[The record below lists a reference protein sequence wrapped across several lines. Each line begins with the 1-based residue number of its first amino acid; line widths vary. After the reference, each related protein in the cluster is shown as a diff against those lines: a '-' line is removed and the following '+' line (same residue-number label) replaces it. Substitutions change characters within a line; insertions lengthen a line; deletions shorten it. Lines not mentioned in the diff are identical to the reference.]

1 MVRFL
6 PPQLSRLLTIALQA
20 GVHKDGLAP
29 SAVGAPSAGA
39 SWALAAV
46 PDNPLAMGGP
56 YRAPLRR
63 AGRLPPKRYTF
74 GVRTAQDD
82 AVPADEALQKLI
94 DGNKRFLAGKAE
106 TWRNVS
112 TARLKALAA
121 FGQKPMAAVVGCAD
135 SRAPVELLFDAPPG
149 EIFVLRNAGNTLS
162 NAEGSFVGSLEFSVN
177 ALGVKLI
184 VFLGHTQCGAIK
196 GATARTLATKGGS
209 PVAQKA
215 LLDRLL
221 VGLSPVVEQAWQ
233 DLGGEATEEEIAT
246 AAVEVNVMAGIQKLV
261 EFSDSIRAKVKTG
274 EVQVHGAVFDIET
287 GKVKFLGE
295 HPNLAQIIAAASK
308 DDDKASAKE
317 EAKEEASEKEDKASK
332 KEDKASKKKDTKSK
346 K

>member
-162 NAEGSFVGSLEFSVN
+162 NAEGSVAGSLEFSVN
-177 ALGVKLI
+177 SLGVKL
-184 VFLGHTQCGAIK
+184 VLFLGHTNCGAIK
-196 GATARTLATKGGS
+196 GATETFLE
-209 PVAQKA
+209 AQQRKAGVRPQA
-215 LLDRLL
+215 LLDSLL
-221 VGLSPVVEQAWQ
+221 VGLSPIVEQAKL
-233 DLGGEATEEEIAT
+233 DLGGNAT
-246 AAVEVNVMAGIQKLV
+246 AEAIAAEAVEVNVFAGMQKLLLYS
-261 EFSDSIRAKVKTG
+261 ESIREKVKTG
-274 EVQVHGAVFDIET
+274 EVQLHGAVFDIAT
-287 GKVKFLGE
+287 GEVKFLGQ
-295 HPNLAQIIAAASK
+295 HPRLPLILGMSSTYAGRR
-308 DDDKASAKE
+308 
-317 EAKEEASEKEDKASK
+317 
-332 KEDKASKKKDTKSK
+332 
-346 K
+346 